1 MAMLLGPVFA
11 RFAAK
16 SPISVMVQGALEYA
30 LTASQLDSL
39 FEAHTQGQYTRTL
52 LFSTVVDLLS
62 QVVCGVRNSVHA
74 AFQAADDSIPV
85 SLTSVYNKLNGIE
98 PAVAAELVRHS
109 AGQLGPVVQQL
120 GGALAGWV
128 NGYQVRILDGNH
140 LAATEHRLEETRRHS
155 AGPLPGMALAVLD
168 PELMMV
174 TDVFPCEDGHAQERS
189 LLDEVA
195 ATLRE
200 RQLWLA
206 DRNFCVKSFLLAVVS
221 KKACFAIREHAN
233 LNWEPAG
240 RLRSCGRIEGAR
252 VREQRIALR
261 NDEGERVFLRRVV
274 LELEEPTR
282 DGDACIVVLTNLPEG
297 AAGARQVGML
307 YRRRWTIE
315 GAFQELAEDLQSEI
329 APLCYPRAALFAFC
343 VGLLAYN
350 VLAVVKGALRATHG
364 EKAVEEI
371 SSYYLA
377 DEIGGTRRGMMIA
390 IEEEHWR
397 VFRAMSDEGFTR
409 VLRELASQVR
419 MAAFKRHRRGP
430 KKPAVKR
437 KYSRKHPHVSTAR
450 LLETR
455 KSRKNA

>member
-1 MAMLLGPVFA
+1 MLLGPVFA

-16 SPISVMVQGALEYA
+16 SPISVTVQGTLEYA

-62 QVVCGVRNSVHA
+62 QVVCGVRKSVHA

-98 PAVAAELVRHS
+98 PQVAAELVRHS
-109 AGQLGPVVQQL
+109 AGQLGPVVGQL
-120 GGALAGWV
+120 GGTLAGWV
-128 NGYQVRILDGNH
+128 KGYQVRILDGNH
-140 LAATEHRLEETRRHS
+140 LAATEHRLGETRRHS

-189 LLDEVA
+189 LLDQVA

-206 DRNFCVKSFLLAVVS
+206 DRNFCTRAFLLAMVA
-221 KKACFAIREHAN
+221 KKACFVIREHAN
-233 LNWEPAG
+233 LNWESAG
-240 RLRSCGRIEGAR
+240 RLRSRGRIDGAR
-252 VREQRIALR
+252 VREQRVAIR
-261 NDEGERVFLRRVV
+261 DDQDNKVFLRRVT
-274 LELEEPTR
+274 LELDEPTR
-282 DGDACIVVLTNLPEG
+282 DGDTALAVLTNLPEE
-297 AAGARQVGML
+297 AASAGEVGRL

-315 GAFQELAEDLQSEI
+315 GAFQELARDLRSEI

-364 EKAVEEI
+364 EKAVEEV
-371 SSYYLA
+371 SGYYLA

-390 IEEEHWR
+390 VEEKHWR
-397 VFRAMSDEGFTR
+397 VFRAMTQGEFVE
-409 VLRELASQVR
+409 VLRELASKVR
-419 MAAFKRHRRGP
+419 MAAFRRHRRGP

-437 KYSRKHPHVSTAR
+437 KHNRKHPHVATSR
-450 LLETR
+450 LLDKR
-455 KSRKNA
+455 NPK